1 MPWEAG
7 TQFILAKCE
16 DCHLSLFS
24 NCLMASGRSPCQLID
39 SGMVWVYGRIL
50 SMFEL
55 WSKPRALEILNLFYF
70 LSWIR
75 YELTCSVQILT
86 AWLISE
92 AKGYLYSL
100 HISPL
105 VTFWFWFNVVTWGQI
120 LDQGNR
126 EPLIAQRTEFLR
138 TISGCVREDMWFLL
152 WFVFFFTFFTFGL
165 ISFGSHGQNSMLP
178 CWGFDKEL

>member
-1 MPWEAG
+1 MPIWSKSCLHINYLRIIYKNSNNNKPFSAFFMPWEAG

-105 VTFWFWFNVVTWGQI
+105 VSFWFWFNVVTWGQI

-126 EPLIAQRTEFLR
+126 EPLIDCPKDWIFKDYIRM
-138 TISGCVREDMWFLL
+138 C
-152 WFVFFFTFFTFGL
+152 
-165 ISFGSHGQNSMLP
+165 
-178 CWGFDKEL
+178 